1 MVKIHFLGGC
11 REVGRNAFL
20 IDSKKRLMLDYGMH
34 VEDQG
39 RPLMP
44 KGKVDYCFMSH
55 GHLDHLGSSA
65 ILQKHKGSVFFGTA
79 PTIDFTDLLLRDSLK
94 IARIEG
100 IEAGFNQADVQKLLR
115 TYEKV
120 EYDDDFKL
128 GGYNIKIYKAGHIP
142 GAMMVEMVVDGKKI
156 LYTGDF
162 KTNPSRLVDGA
173 EYDGSEIDALIMEN
187 TYATR
192 EQPPREKSE
201 KEFVKVIKETCDKG
215 GIALLPSFAIRAPE
229 ILMILDKY
237 KMNYPIYV
245 DGMAKAATKIS
256 LKRPKFVK
264 DHIALK
270 KATDAAISL
279 EELEDRNKALKEPG
293 IIVTT
298 SGAMEGGPVV
308 HYMKHLYARK
318 DCSLVFTGYQI
329 PGTASRYL
337 ADTGRFIVG
346 PIDFKVK
353 MNIHSF
359 SFSAH
364 ADRKEL
370 IKFIQKVRPKKCFM
384 IHGDYSTKF
393 ATEIKGR
400 FGIDA
405 AAPRAGDAID
415 I

>member
-11 REVGRNAFL
+11 QEVGRNAFL
-20 IDSKKRLMLDYGMH
+20 VDSTKRIMLDYGMH

-65 ILQKHKGSVFFGTA
+65 ILHKEKGSTFFGTA
-79 PTIDFTDLLLRDSLK
+79 PTVDFTNLLLRDSLK
-94 IARIEG
+94 IANIEG
-100 IEAGFNQADVQKLLR
+100 INPGFNHADILKLNKC
-115 TYEKV
+115 YEKV
-120 EYDDDFKL
+120 EYGDDFKL
-128 GGYNIKIYKAGHIP
+128 GGYKIKIWEAGHIP
-142 GAMMVEMVVDGKKI
+142 GAIMTELHVEDKTI

-162 KTNPSRLVDGA
+162 KTNPGKLVNGA
-173 EYDGSEIDALIMEN
+173 KYSGKDVDALIMEN

-192 EQPPREKSE
+192 EQPPREKTE
-201 KEFVKVIKETCDKG
+201 KEFIKAIEETCENG

-229 ILMILDKY
+229 ILMVLNKY
-237 KMNYPIYV
+237 KLNYPIYL
-245 DGMAKAATKIS
+245 DGMSRAATEIS
-256 LKRPKFVK
+256 LAHPNFIK
-264 DHIALK
+264 DHDALR
-270 KATDAAISL
+270 KATDIAIPI
-279 EELEDRNKALKEPG
+279 EENEERSNAMKEPCV
-293 IIVTT
+293 IVTT

-308 HYMKHLYARK
+308 HYMKHLYSRK

-337 ADTGRFIVG
+337 ADTGRFIIG

-353 MNIHSF
+353 MKMHSF

-364 ADRKEL
+364 ADRTEL
-370 IKFIQKVRPKKCFM
+370 IKFIQKIRPKKCFM

-405 AAPRAGDAID
+405 MAPHAGDTVKI
-415 I
+415 